1 MPVAV
6 HGRDFGI
13 LLILQDAWIG
23 HGRPLEA
30 VDDVEVFWSREV
42 NGRHGGVTASSLSI
56 FC

>member
-6 HGRDFGI
+6 HRLDFG
-13 LLILQDAWIG
+13 ILQDAWIG